1 MYVLGALSLT
11 QRENRW
17 IASCGEHRGGRA
29 GRLQQ
34 QNAGRKRN
42 LRVFFNLFLVA
53 RSQSTRNKQSAKRPK
68 MERWSTQN
76 RTEIDEKIEPKAVL
90 NRSWSV
96 RGSPNAPGTHPGR
109 SRDAL
114 RTLPERAWTSPGRSW
129 GSVGSLR
136 GHPGT
141 VRAAPGTFLSVHK
154 ASPERPGT
162 PVKPVRVAER
172 SSRPMWIDF

>member
-1 MYVLGALSLT
+1 MHVCMYVCINACMYVCMYVLGALSLT

-42 LRVFFNLFLVA
+42 LSVFKNLFLVA

-68 MERWSTQN
+68 MERRSMQN
-76 RTEIDEKIEPKAVL
+76 RTEIDEKIEPKEVL

-114 RTLPERAWTSPGRSW
+114 GTLQERAWTSPGRSW
-129 GSVGSLR
+129 GRSEAILGRS
-136 GHPGT
+136 GPPPG
-141 VRAAPGTFLSVHK
+141 
-154 ASPERPGT
+154 
-162 PVKPVRVAER
+162 R
-172 SSRPMWIDF
+172 S